1 MSILKNVTDFDFPIK
16 IKGKIS
22 NFFNQMKNAEKYEL
36 FDKKLFDIII
46 VEQSKRQDV
55 LDFLNSQL
63 VDVDLKDINASE
75 IFNWLRIALNGKSV
89 IYQNKTLTIGCRKGA
104 SGGFYTVD
112 KANESL
118 GLKISKNQ
126 EKKQEEFEEEEAKIE
141 EKGRDLEKSYYEPVR
156 IWAINNGFEDCRV
169 TGGRI
174 PRPKWENP
182 DLVQISYNVGRY
194 LNAIEFEIASFEV
207 KLKVEPFAVWQAANY
222 KKFSTWVYVVFAK
235 SAKEIK
241 EKDNGAIF
249 SIAVDLG
256 IGVLAFNA
264 NTGQFEE
271 IHSSSRNLPRPSEV
285 DSFIGDFY
293 SEFQS
298 KVDESKKELQT
309 TLEIPLFV
317 TRVAR

>member
-1 MSILKNVTDFDFPIK
+1 MSILKNVSDFDFPRK
-16 IKGKIS
+16 IKEKIT
-22 NFFNQMKNAEKYEL
+22 NFFNKMETEERYQV
-36 FDKKLFDIII
+36 FDEKLFNVII
-46 VEQSKRQDV
+46 VEQGKKQDV
-55 LDFLNSQL
+55 LDFLNAQL
-63 VDVDLKDINASE
+63 VEADLKDIDASE
-75 IFNWLRIALNGKSV
+75 IFNWLRIALNGKTV
-89 IYQNKTLTIGCRKGA
+89 AYDNKELTIGCRKGG

-112 KANESL
+112 QANESL
-118 GLKISKNQ
+118 GPEIPKNLEKI
-126 EKKQEEFEEEEAKIE
+126 QEEFEEEEAKIE

-156 IWAINNGFEDCRV
+156 IFAVNNGFEDCKI

-194 LNAIEFEIASFEV
+194 LNTIEFEIASFEV

-222 KKFSTWVYVVFAK
+222 KKFSTWVYVAFAK

-241 EKDNGAIF
+241 EKDGGAIF

-256 IGVLAFNA
+256 IGVLAFNSS
-264 NTGQFEE
+264 TGQFEE

-293 SEFQS
+293 SEFKVQ
-298 KVDESKKELQT
+298 VDESKKELQT
-309 TLEIPLFV
+309 TLEIPLLV
-317 TRVAR
+317 TRAAR